1 MPRNITVT
9 FDDGSSHVYQN
20 APDNLTPEM
29 VAQRAQTDFNKTV
42 TALDGGRSSG
52 IPVSRASSPLTQL
65 GRSAASLGD
74 VAWGMTLPAAV
85 EYVAQP
91 VARMFT
97 SPERSAEIAQ
107 TIGGAVSQPFG
118 KAFGVT
124 ETPEYKG
131 EITRR
136 VGGLV
141 GEAVGEKVKAKIG
154 RAHV

>member
-1 MPRNITVT
+1 MA
-9 FDDGSSHVYQN
+9 FDPDKYLATQS
-20 APDNLTPEM
+20 APPPSGFDPDAYLASKE
-29 VAQRAQTDFNKTV
+29 
-42 TALDGGRSSG
+42 G
-52 IPVSRASSPLTQL
+52 IPISRASSPLTQL

-141 GEAVGEKVKAKIG
+141 GEAVGEKVKAIAEKTGLPEQDVEIG